1 MHTFISKT
9 ARLKYV
15 GWPYDGCEK
24 EPDDDP
30 MDQIGHG
37 THVAGIV
44 AGKSDTGFVGVAPD
58 ATILSYKVF
67 TSIVSYKFSPIIWD
81 RV

>member
-1 MHTFISKT
+1 
-9 ARLKYV
+9 
-15 GWPYDGCEK
+15 
-24 EPDDDP
+24 

-44 AGKSDTGFVGVAPD
+44 AGKSDTGFVGVAPE

-67 TSIVSYKFSPIIWD
+67 TSIVRPPFFLTKFILD
-81 RV
+81 LTQ